1 MKHATVDITKNRL
14 YVTLKGAVSEA
25 ESQQIADKVIEVI
38 KKLKP
43 GFDVITDISEFEP
56 ATQKAA
62 ESLLLVHK
70 ALIEQGVNR
79 IVRVVGKELKA
90 TVGKIQFERTSRNA
104 GIVADSVNSIEDA
117 ERLLDP

>member
-1 MKHATVDITKNRL
+1 MKHATADVSKNRL
-14 YVTLKGAVSEA
+14 YITLKGSVGQGEY
-25 ESQQIADKVIEVI
+25 QQIASQAIDMI

-43 GFDVITDISEFEP
+43 GFDVVTDISEFEP

-70 ALIEQGVNR
+70 ALMDHGVNR

-90 TVGKIQFERTSRNA
+90 TVGKIQFERASRDA
-104 GIVADSVNSIEDA
+104 GIVADSVDSLEDA
-117 ERLLDP
+117 ECLLDR